1 MILAGN
7 VAVIAA
13 GAGLGA
19 ALNPRTPL
27 IGAAHH
33 ASRSGRDAR

>member
-13 GAGLGA
+13 GTGLGA
-19 ALNPRTPL
+19 ALNPPTPL
-27 IGAAHH
+27 IGAAHD
-33 ASRSGRDAR
+33 APRSGRGAR